1 MKLGVPK
8 ETMHGETRVA
18 ANPEMVKKFC
28 DKGFTVC
35 VEKSAGES
43 ACFADE
49 LYAQAGARLI
59 EGSSEILG
67 ADLVLKVG
75 VPTSDEIDKMKQ
87 GAVLCTLLDPCR
99 NEESLIKLAAR
110 GVTALAMELIPRTTR
125 AQSMDVLSSQAG
137 IAGYRAVIEAAT
149 RYPRFFPMMM
159 TSAGAARPAK
169 LIVLGAGVAGLQA
182 IATARRLG
190 CDVEAFDVRPAV
202 REEIQS
208 LGAKF
213 IDLGVEESGAGEG
226 GYAKEL
232 SEEGK
237 KKQQSALTEYLKK
250 ASVIV
255 STALI
260 PCRPAPVL
268 ITEDAVK
275 GMANGSIIVDLA
287 AAFGGNCPLS
297 EPDEIVVK
305 HDVTIIGHTNYPSMV
320 PTDASAFYSRN
331 LFNLVSILVEE
342 KDGKLSWK
350 EFADDEISKAAVVT
364 QGGEVV
370 YKKP

>member
-1 MKLGVPK
+1 MKIGIPK
-8 ETMHGETRVA
+8 ETIPGESRVA
-18 ANPEMVKKFC
+18 AVPEMVKKFC
-28 DKGFTVC
+28 SKGFAVC

-43 ACFADE
+43 AHFPDDA
-49 LYAQAGARLI
+49 YAQAGARLVGTD
-59 EGSSEILG
+59 EALD

-75 VPTSDEIDKMKQ
+75 LPALGEIDKMQ
-87 GAVLCTLLDPCR
+87 EASVLCALLDPCR
-99 NEESLIKLAAR
+99 NEEVLARLAGK

-137 IAGYRAVIEAAT
+137 IAGYRAVIEAASH
-149 RYPRFFPMMM
+149 YPRFFPMMM

-169 LIVLGAGVAGLQA
+169 FIVLGAGVAGLQA

-213 IDLGVEESGAGEG
+213 IDLDIGETGAGEG

-237 KKQQSALTEYLKK
+237 KRQQAALTEYLKK
-250 ASVIV
+250 ANVIV

-260 PCRPAPVL
+260 PCRDAPVL
-268 ITEDAVK
+268 VTEEAVE
-275 GMANGSIIVDLA
+275 GMAEGSVIIDLA
-287 AAFGGNCPLS
+287 AAFGGNCPS
-297 EPDEIVVK
+297 SKPDQVVVE
-305 HDVTIIGHTNYPSMV
+305 HGVTIIGHTNYPAMV
-320 PTDASAFYSRN
+320 PGDASAFYARN

-342 KDGKLSWK
+342 KEGALSWK
-350 EFADDEISKAAVVT
+350 DFTEDDISAAATVT
-364 QGGEVV
+364 RGGEIV

>member
-8 ETMHGETRVA
+8 ETTVGEARVA

-35 VEKSAGES
+35 VEKSAGAS
-43 ACFADE
+43 AYFADE
-49 LYAQAGARLI
+49 MYAQAGAQLVDA
-59 EGSSEILG
+59 SEALG
-67 ADLVLKVG
+67 ADLVLKIG
-75 VPTSDEIDKMKQ
+75 APTPDEIGKMKQ
-87 GAVLCTLLDPCR
+87 GAVLCALLDPCR
-99 NEESLIKLAAR
+99 NQDMLTKLAGQ

-137 IAGYRAVIEAAT
+137 IAGYRAVIEAAS

-213 IDLGVEESGAGEG
+213 IDLDVGESGAGEG

-237 KKQQSALTEYLKK
+237 KQQQQALTEYLKK
-250 ASVIV
+250 ASVII

-268 ITEDAVK
+268 VTEDAVK
-275 GMANGSIIVDLA
+275 GLAKGSVIVDLA
-287 AAFGGNCPLS
+287 AASGGNCPLS
-297 EPDEIVVK
+297 EPDQVVVK

-320 PTDASAFYSRN
+320 ATDASAFYSRN
-331 LFNLVSILVEE
+331 LFNLVSILIEE
-342 KDGKLSWK
+342 KDGKPSWK
-350 EFADDEISKAAVVT
+350 DFAEDDISAAATVT
-364 QGGEVV
+364 QDGEIV
-370 YKKP
+370 YEMP

>member
-1 MKLGVPK
+1 MKIGIPK
-8 ETMHGETRVA
+8 ETIPGESRVA
-18 ANPEMVKKFC
+18 TVPETVKKYAG
-28 DKGFTVC
+28 KGLAVC
-35 VEKSAGES
+35 VEKSAG
-43 ACFADE
+43 
-49 LYAQAGARLI
+49 AGARFSDDAYAEAGAQLVDAA
-59 EGSSEILG
+59 EALG

-75 VPTSDEIDKMKQ
+75 IPTTDEIGRMKE
-87 GAVLCTLLDPCR
+87 GAVFCSLLDPCR
-99 NEESLIKLAAR
+99 NESTLTALAGK
-110 GVTALAMELIPRTTR
+110 GVTAIAMELIPRTTR

-137 IAGYRAVIEAAT
+137 IAGYRAVIEAAAT
-149 RYPRFFPMMM
+149 YPRFFPMMM

-169 LIVLGAGVAGLQA
+169 FMVLGAGVAGLQA

-213 IDLGVEESGAGEG
+213 IDLDVGESGAGEG

-237 KKQQSALTEYLKK
+237 KKQQEALTEYLKK
-250 ASVIV
+250 ANVIV

-260 PCRPAPVL
+260 PCREAPVL

-275 GMANGSIIVDLA
+275 GMPDGAVIVDLA

-297 EPDEIVVK
+297 EPDQVVVK
-305 HDVTIIGHTNYPSMV
+305 HDVTIVGHTNYPAMV
-320 PTDASAFYSRN
+320 PGDASAFYARN
-331 LFNLVSILVEE
+331 LFNLVSIMVEDKE
-342 KDGKLSWK
+342 GSPAWKD
-350 EFADDEISKAAVVT
+350 FAEDDITAAAIVT
-364 QGGEVV
+364 KGGEVV
-370 YKKP
+370 YRKP